1 MSIAEV
7 RREYDLGRHYI
18 TVVSSLSGFL
28 FAVVFGL
35 EAWLAGCALSTT
47 AIGAAGAG
55 TLLIGL
61 WALSR
66 PNTPEPRIALVVL
79 CVNFFAFMLATG
91 GSSGSGHLWSLLI
104 PSVGIFLLGLRWGM
118 LVVGAYF
125 ALAACWLLALD
136 TFAPAL
142 LSMPQPMLM
151 GRMVGVI
158 ALQCAVMITYEISN
172 GRALERLRSA
182 IATKTQVEKTL
193 RLERD
198 NVEALLAAS
207 PVGMAVFDEDAR
219 VVSLNPAFVS
229 SLGRER
235 TTLHGL
241 SCDALFPCSK
251 ADTADGDCNE
261 RADCPSCS
269 LMDTLRRVLTSAE
282 PLSLVSGEVHLE
294 PNPQETPRWFS
305 YKLSPVV
312 IAERRHAILALED
325 ITSRKRADSNLRD
338 SRAFLE
344 NIINASGDPIFVKDR
359 SHCWVLLND
368 TFCTFMGY
376 EREELIGKSDFDFF
390 PDSQARVFWAK
401 DEEVF
406 ETGETNINEEL
417 FTDSSGM
424 THTIVTKKTLHED
437 LAGRR
442 YIVGII
448 RDVTAEKN
456 SERELRRSR
465 DQLRLVNEQLRA
477 MVTATKRMAREAESA
492 TVAKSRFLATM
503 SHEIRTPMNGIIGM
517 AELLKDTPLSA
528 TQRRFAETMHR
539 SARAL
544 TELLEDVLDVSRIE
558 AGKFEL
564 QPTHFDLYA
573 LIKECADMVRH
584 EVERKGLELDIHI
597 DPRVPYMVHA
607 DEVRLRQVLV
617 NLTTNAVKFTE
628 HGRVNIDATCIDAQ
642 EPEQATICFTV
653 TDTGIGMSQEEQE
666 RAFELFAQA
675 DGTITRRFG
684 GTGLGAAIARQLTE
698 LLGGTIE
705 VESEPGVG
713 STFRVTLPLQVV
725 QATPDTGSL
734 TPGGRVLVLTR
745 DRVLLQT
752 LSEWCRTWNL
762 EAAGLDDTAEC
773 IRRIEADPGHIRG
786 IFVDESRLLRAEEFV
801 ARVRAASAEHRP
813 ALVLLTRAGSPQ
825 WTIDWRVRFPSVLP
839 LPVEKPHVFN
849 ALYAAQTE
857 LPATGQVVEL
867 ARHRPAS
874 ARSQPATRVLVADDD
889 STNREVLRLVL
900 ENAGYT
906 VETANDGEAA
916 LDALE
921 NRRFDLVLVDMHMP
935 EYSGIE
941 VIKTYQFMATDG
953 PRTPFILLTANVT
966 NDGLRQAQE
975 AGAATYLT
983 KPIGARQLQEAV
995 AAVLK
1000 RPDTAIAFASDAA
1013 LAETRNARQ
1022 SAFEEPTELVS
1033 DRTLQRLGQMANDT
1047 TFMSQLI
1054 HGFLDDV
1061 EQLIDKMENAEA
1073 RQDLEEVKSRA
1084 HALHGSAANLGAT
1097 ALADAAGRIRYG
1109 DSGDL
1114 RTGTIRYEIG
1124 QLRDLLQRT
1133 RPRLLLYANR
1143 QLRK

>member
-1 MSIAEV
+1 MYTKWLQTLARKQDKPENPEDTEREQAVVRLGVGGVILAYLLIYSIWVHGSPAPMLNPILFV
-7 RREYDLGRHYI
+7 
-18 TVVSSLSGFL
+18 SGFL
-28 FAVVFGL
+28 AIACGILAAIRLQPGKSVARRLFANVCDIGAASSAMVLFGVHMSPLYIVYLWVTIGNGLRFGQPYLYFSMALSIVGFAVVIHVNPYWQANEILAWGL
-35 EAWLAGCALSTT
+35 MAG
-47 AIGAAGAG
+47 
-55 TLLIGL
+55 
-61 WALSR
+61 
-66 PNTPEPRIALVVL
+66 LVVL
-79 CVNFFAFMLATG
+79 PVYFST
-91 GSSGSGHLWSLLI
+91 LLKR
-104 PSVGIFLLGLRWGM
+104 L
-118 LVVGAYF
+118 
-125 ALAACWLLALD
+125 
-136 TFAPAL
+136 T
-142 LSMPQPMLM
+142 
-151 GRMVGVI
+151 
-158 ALQCAVMITYEISN
+158 
-172 GRALERLRSA
+172 RA
-182 IATKTQVEKTL
+182 
-193 RLERD
+193 
-198 NVEALLAAS
+198 
-207 PVGMAVFDEDAR
+207 
-219 VVSLNPAFVS
+219 
-229 SLGRER
+229 
-235 TTLHGL
+235 
-241 SCDALFPCSK
+241 
-251 ADTADGDCNE
+251 
-261 RADCPSCS
+261 RA
-269 LMDTLRRVLTSAE
+269 
-282 PLSLVSGEVHLE
+282 
-294 PNPQETPRWFS
+294 
-305 YKLSPVV
+305 
-312 IAERRHAILALED
+312 
-325 ITSRKRADSNLRD
+325 
-338 SRAFLE
+338 
-344 NIINASGDPIFVKDR
+344 
-359 SHCWVLLND
+359 
-368 TFCTFMGY
+368 
-376 EREELIGKSDFDFF
+376 
-390 PDSQARVFWAK
+390 
-401 DEEVF
+401 
-406 ETGETNINEEL
+406 
-417 FTDSSGM
+417 
-424 THTIVTKKTLHED
+424 
-437 LAGRR
+437 
-442 YIVGII
+442 
-448 RDVTAEKN
+448 
-456 SERELRRSR
+456 
-465 DQLRLVNEQLRA
+465 
-477 MVTATKRMAREAESA
+477 EAEA
-492 TVAKSRFLATM
+492 ANRAKSQFLANM

-584 EVERKGLELDIHI
+584 EAERKGLELDIHI

-900 ENAGYT
+900 ENAGYA

-1000 RPDTAIAFASDAA
+1000 RPDTEIAFASDAA

-1022 SAFEEPTELVS
+1022 SAFEEQPSWCPTGPCS
-1033 DRTLQRLGQMANDT
+1033 AWARWPTTPPSCRSSSMASWMT
-1047 TFMSQLI
+1047 WS
-1054 HGFLDDV
+1054 
-1061 EQLIDKMENAEA
+1061 
-1073 RQDLEEVKSRA
+1073 S
-1084 HALHGSAANLGAT
+1084 
-1097 ALADAAGRIRYG
+1097 
-1109 DSGDL
+1109 
-1114 RTGTIRYEIG
+1114 
-1124 QLRDLLQRT
+1124 
-1133 RPRLLLYANR
+1133 
-1143 QLRK
+1143 